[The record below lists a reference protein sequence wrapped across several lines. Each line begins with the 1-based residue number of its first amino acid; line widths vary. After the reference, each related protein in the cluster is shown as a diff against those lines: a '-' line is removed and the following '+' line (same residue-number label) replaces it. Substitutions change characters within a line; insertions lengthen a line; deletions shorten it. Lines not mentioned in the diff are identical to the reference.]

1 MMRLFSLSFLVL
13 LGLSACGG
21 GNHDDIKEWMRS
33 SEQNLRGKIPPLP
46 QVNPYV
52 PIAYDAAGMTDP
64 FNEIKLEKGRELGGG
79 GMRPDFNR
87 PKEPLEA
94 YPLDSLQ
101 YVGFL
106 HRGKVPYAMVL
117 ANGALFQVKVGNYLG
132 QDFGIVTSISETEI
146 KLREL
151 VQDTSGDWS
160 ERASSL
166 QLQDKEAGK

>member
-1 MMRLFSLSFLVL
+1 MMRLFGLCFLVL
-13 LGLSACGG
+13 LGLNACGG

-64 FNEIKLEKGRELGGG
+64 FILKLKRPGNWWGRHAS
-79 GMRPDFNR
+79 DFNR
-87 PKEPLEA
+87 PGALEA
-94 YPLDSLQ
+94 IPWSLSIC
-101 YVGFL
+101 GFFTQ
-106 HRGKVPYAMVL
+106 RQVPYAMVL

-166 QLQDKEAGK
+166 QLQDKETGK